1 MKQNHF
7 MIPYFGN
14 KRKEVELIYNE
25 IKDKINDIEFIV
37 EPFCGSCALSYYIS
51 LKHPNKYTYILN
63 DNNHQ
68 LIELINISKDEAK
81 MSKFK
86 DDLLKIY
93 DNVYN
98 DKKKYLEVVK
108 KAKEGDYISF
118 VFINKYYQIRPG
130 IFPTEDRRSKSS
142 LENIDKCNFLNFIR
156 TEKTLTSNKD
166 AVEIYDLYK
175 NNNNTLIFLD
185 PPYLQTCN
193 DFYLDSSINIYEYL
207 FYNNIKKEKALICL
221 CINDIWITK
230 LLFKDIINTKSY
242 DKTYEANGKKGE
254 GKKKASHIIILNK

>member
-63 DNNHQ
+63 DNNNQ
-68 LIELINISKDEAK
+68 LIEIINVSKDEAK
-81 MSKFK
+81 LSKLK

-98 DKKKYLEVVK
+98 DKNKYLEVVK
-108 KAKEGDYISF
+108 KAKEGDYISY
-118 VFINKYYQIRPG
+118 VFMNKYYTIRPG
-130 IFPTEDRRSKSS
+130 LFPLKGTRSK
-142 LENIDKCNFLNFIR
+142 LPIENIDKYNFINFIR
-156 TEKTLTSNKD
+156 TEKTLISNKD
-166 AVEIYDLYK
+166 ALEIYDLYK
-175 NNNNTLIFLD
+175 NNKKALIFLD
-185 PPYLQTCN
+185 PPYLQALN

-207 FYNNIKKEKALICL
+207 VHNNIMKEKALICL
-221 CINDIWITK
+221 CINDTWITR
-230 LLFKDIINTKSY
+230 LIFKDIINIKSY
-242 DKTYEANGKKGE
+242 DKNYQTNGKKGE